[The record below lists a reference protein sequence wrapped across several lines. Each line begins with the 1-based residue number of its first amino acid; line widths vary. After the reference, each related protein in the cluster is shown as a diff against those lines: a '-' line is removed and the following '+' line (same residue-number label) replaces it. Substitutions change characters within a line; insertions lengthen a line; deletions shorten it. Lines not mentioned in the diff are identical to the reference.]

1 VSDQLAAIG
10 PALRALREDR
20 GLRQYVLA
28 EQAGITKAMLS
39 AYENGKRRP
48 SLGTLDRILAALGAQ
63 WRDLAYAMVRVEQG
77 QR

>member
-1 VSDQLAAIG
+1 MSDQLAAIG

>member
-1 VSDQLAAIG
+1 MSDQLAAIG

-28 EQAGITKAMLS
+28 ERAGITKAMLS

-48 SLGTLDRILAALGAQ
+48 SLGTLDRILAALDA
-63 WRDLAYAMVRVEQG
+63 
-77 QR
+77 